1 MTGGEFLSDEL
12 RERLTDTF
20 HCYVQTSYA
29 CAECGTVAC
38 ECTLR
43 HLHINDDWLIVEPVD
58 AQGNPVPN
66 GKPANKFLLTNHYNF
81 TQPLIGVF

>member
-29 CAECGTVAC
+29 CTEGGTVAC

-43 HLHINDDWLIVEPVD
+43 HLHISDDWLILELVD
-58 AQGNPVPN
+58 AQGNPVPD
-66 GKPANKFLLTNHYNF
+66 GKLANKFLLTNHYNF
-81 TQPLIGVF
+81 TQPLIGAF

>member
-20 HCYVQTSYA
+20 HCYFQTSYA
-29 CAECGTVAC
+29 CVEGGTVAC
-38 ECTLR
+38 KCTLR
-43 HLHINDDWLIVEPVD
+43 HLHINDDWLILEPVD
-58 AQGNPVPN
+58 AQGNPVPD
-66 GKPANKFLLTNHYNF
+66 GKLADKFLLTNHYNF